1 MIVPHSKSLL
11 LQHFT
16 GGFSHYH
23 PDSVV
28 AISNAKGTKPK
39 SHLLH
44 YTKENSVNVT
54 LPDDEIMAVEDHQ
67 RVILDKLNGNP
78 ATVFVSS
85 ISNESPPNSPLLE
98 TQM

>member
-1 MIVPHSKSLL
+1 M
-11 LQHFT
+11 QRFT

-39 SHLLH
+39 SQLLH
-44 YTKENSVNVT
+44 YGKRNSVNIS
-54 LPDDEIMAVEDHQ
+54 LQDEELMEVEDDQ
-67 RVILDKLNGNP
+67 RAILDKLNGNP
-78 ATVFVSS
+78 ASIFVSS
-85 ISNESPPNSPLLE
+85 ISNGSPPICPLLE